1 MKNVIRCAVVETTG
15 SMIDADSIILKA
27 VPRKEKVFTLKDDEG
42 EKRKI
47 EQALEKAGNNL
58 TKAAEILGVSR
69 PTLYKKMEA
78 LGLK

>member
-1 MKNVIRCAVVETTG
+1 MARKCTRVEERHTLCH
-15 SMIDADSIILKA
+15 ADSIILKA

-78 LGLK
+78 FGLK